1 MHRVFKCETRGKS
14 FLRRKKLES
23 HEQICQKK
31 PLFIVVLR
39 KSCSEIG
46 PILETK
52 GMRAIFQKK
61 GKKGSIIWQFEQ
73 KVTK

>member
-14 FLRRKKLES
+14 FLRRKKLKS